1 MIIAGIRLD
10 SRWLILDEHKNVNNQ
25 IAAVLPSPQLML
37 ANLHKR
43 CRCQILIGPCKVST
57 LKWTINTAQAGGHET
72 QYHTHTS
79 NYTDNI
85 G

>member
-1 MIIAGIRLD
+1 MSIKMLIIR
-10 SRWLILDEHKNVNNQ
+10 ST
-25 IAAVLPSPQLML
+25 VLPSPQLML

-72 QYHTHTS
+72 QSHTHTTRATIQMILGDS
-79 NYTDNI
+79 QS
-85 G
+85 

>member
-1 MIIAGIRLD
+1 MSIKMLIIR
-10 SRWLILDEHKNVNNQ
+10 ST
-25 IAAVLPSPQLML
+25 VLPSPQLML

-72 QYHTHTS
+72 QSHT
-79 NYTDNI
+79 YTTRATIQIILGDSQS
-85 G
+85 